1 MIEQGRVS
9 EAEVE
14 HLIIQSLKQPGS
26 EGSEAF
32 KAKTE
37 RKMMLETKDLVNA
50 LNEHLEL
57 RDMGNRLYGWDVYSI
72 HAACAANLLKRR
84 TILFP
89 SIDSYV
95 QVRQYVSSLLH
106 TINNLPREEPRDYL
120 ILIFIS
126 ESCCPRRR

>member
-57 RDMGNRLYGWDVYSI
+57 RNTGNRLYGWDAYSI

-84 TILFP
+84 TVQFP
-89 SIDSYV
+89 SIVAHV
-95 QVRQYVSSLLH
+95 QVLQHVSCLLL
-106 TINNLPREEPRDYL
+106 TIDELPREAPRN
-120 ILIFIS
+120 
-126 ESCCPRRR
+126 